1 MAAIQFPPVFPG
13 DPQPVDGDTYL
24 YIPNK
29 EEYVCHRASMAQ
41 TPQWTQKGV
50 ISDSTFAYQGLAN
63 LAAPAPASQT
73 GYIYSSQTAILAA
86 DINATWIGLA
96 GQVDVPQFGLV
107 IYANPTW
114 VLINAT
120 TANPWIRTSGGT
132 IQPRIDGDD
141 LSMLTGEYL
150 IDVLPDLPT

>member
-50 ISDSTFAYQGLAN
+50 ISDSTFAYQGIAN
-63 LAAPAPASQT
+63 LA
-73 GYIYSSQTAILAA
+73 SSCSSIPNRFHLLFS
-86 DINATWIGLA
+86 NCY
-96 GQVDVPQFGLV
+96 PCC
-107 IYANPTW
+107 
-114 VLINAT
+114 
-120 TANPWIRTSGGT
+120 
-132 IQPRIDGDD
+132 
-141 LSMLTGEYL
+141 
-150 IDVLPDLPT
+150 